1 MFNVL
6 VREPRDKRCPPPYNR
21 FFLIQCQMK
30 IVDEN
35 NAIEFEA
42 GNLFHLY
49 SGELTNKSDVL
60 IYRED

>member
-1 MFNVL
+1 
-6 VREPRDKRCPPPYNR
+6 
-21 FFLIQCQMK
+21 MK